1 METLSVLLQQ
11 RQQRWQRR
19 GSGWTGGGQQACRAM
34 TTKGHIQPGHVPEQK
49 TGVVKNAKIHYH

>member
-19 GSGWTGGGQQACRAM
+19 GSGWTGGGQACRAM
-34 TTKGHIQPGHVPEQK
+34 ITKGHIQPGHVPEQK

>member
-19 GSGWTGGGQQACRAM
+19 GSGWTGGGQACRAM

-49 TGVVKNAKIHYH
+49 EE